1 MTGSQVPL
9 WEQRMRAP
17 QIPPWTLSGAS
28 AVWPREAVAP
38 AVVMANVSGR
48 IEAHVY
54 TPGDT
59 PAPLT
64 QVTDRAQGTLGA
76 ALSPN
81 GDAVLWFN
89 DTAGDE
95 VGRWVRQPLAG
106 AAPTVLAADLP
117 AGFMAGIAPC
127 SDGGAVIGYLGQS
140 GTTIVQADPDGAARV
155 VAEFADPGQVVA
167 VDDSDQFVLVAVA
180 PGGDWL
186 HMGTHV
192 IRVADGVTVAQRV
205 IEGASVLPVGF
216 APGDADRVLLTDDS
230 SGQVR
235 PVVWTL
241 SDGSVQLIEINVP
254 GEAEATWYPDGSA
267 LLVTILENARHSLE
281 RLDLG
286 SGDRTAISTPKGCI
300 SAASV
305 RPNGEIHVLV
315 SSANLAPMVYRLI
328 GGAAQ
333 PLVKLPSPAPP
344 PTVEV
349 QDVFVDGPG
358 GRVHALVRLPSGR
371 TGPLPTVVNV
381 HGGPTF
387 QDFDLWHTTTASLV
401 DLGYAAVNVNYR
413 GSTGYGSDW
422 RNALKGRLGF
432 IELEDITAV
441 VDHLVAEGIVDP
453 QRVSIAGGSWG
464 GFVTLMALGT
474 QPVRWRSGAAL
485 VPVADQI
492 KCAEVSPPFMQA
504 YLDALIG
511 GTIDDAREQY
521 IASSPITYVAD
532 VRAPLFVSA
541 GVNDPRC
548 PVEQV
553 DTYVDALRA
562 LGGDVHYHRID
573 TGHAVPDVD
582 TMVDELRLVFD
593 FLARTNPAG

>member
-1 MTGSQVPL
+1 MTDSPMSL
-9 WEQRMRAP
+9 WEQRLRAP
-17 QIPPWTLSGAS
+17 QIPPWTLFGPA
-28 AVWPREAVAP
+28 AVWPRDDSST
-38 AVVMANVSGR
+38 AVVMANISGR

-54 TPGDT
+54 EPGDA

-64 QVTDRAQGTLGA
+64 QITDRPQGTLGA
-76 ALSPN
+76 AVSPH

-106 AAPTVLAADLP
+106 SPSTVLAADLP

-127 SDGGAVIGYLGQS
+127 ADGGAIIGYLGES
-140 GTTIVQADPDGAARV
+140 GTRIVRVDRHGAARV
-155 VAEFADPGQVVA
+155 VAEFADPGHVVA
-167 VDDSDQFVLVAVA
+167 ADDSDEFVLVAVA

-192 IRVADGVTVAQRV
+192 IRVSDGVTVAQRV
-205 IEGASVLPVGF
+205 VKASSVLPVGF
-216 APGDADRVLLTDDS
+216 APGDACRVLLTDDS
-230 SGQVR
+230 SGQAR

-241 SDGSVQLIEINVP
+241 EDDAAQTVEIDVP

-267 LLVTILENARHSLE
+267 LLVTVLENARHTLQ

-286 SGDRTAISTPKGCI
+286 SGERTVIRTPRGCI
-300 SAASV
+300 GAASV
-305 RPNGEIHVLV
+305 RPNGEIHLLV
-315 SSANLAPMVYRLI
+315 SSANEPPMVYRLAD
-328 GGAAQ
+328 GNAQ
-333 PLVKLPSPAPP
+333 PLVKMPSPSPP
-344 PTVEV
+344 PSVEV
-349 QDVFVDGPG
+349 RDVFVGGPG
-358 GRVHALVRLPSGR
+358 GLVHALVRLPPGR
-371 TGPLPTVVNV
+371 EGPLAAVVNV

-387 QDFDLWHTTTASLV
+387 QDYDLWHTTTASFV
-401 DLGYAAVNVNYR
+401 DLGYATVSVNYR
-413 GSTGYGSDW
+413 GSTGYGAAW
-422 RNALKGRLGF
+422 QNALRGRLGF
-432 IELEDITAV
+432 IELEDIAAV
-441 VDHLVAEGIVDP
+441 LDHLVGEGIVDS

-474 QPVRWRSGAAL
+474 QPERWRSGVAL
-485 VPVADQI
+485 VPVADQV

-511 GTIDDAREQY
+511 GTMDDAREQY
-521 IASSPITYVAD
+521 IASSPISYVAD
-532 VRAPLFVSA
+532 VRAPLFLSA

-553 DTYVDALRA
+553 DTYADAVREV
-562 LGGDVHYHRID
+562 GGDVHYHRID

-582 TMVDELRLVFD
+582 TMVDELRLILD
-593 FLARTNPAG
+593 FLARTNPSG

>member
-1 MTGSQVPL
+1 VTHEPMPL
-9 WEQRMRAP
+9 WEQRLRAP

-28 AVWPREAVAP
+28 AVWARDASAP
-38 AVVMANVSGR
+38 AVVMANISGR

-54 TPGDT
+54 TPGGD

-64 QVTDRAQGTLGA
+64 QITDRAQGTLGA
-76 ALSPN
+76 VVSPN
-81 GDAVLWFN
+81 GEAVLWFD

-95 VGRWVRQPLAG
+95 VGRWVRQPLG
-106 AAPTVLAADLP
+106 DAAATVLAAKLP

-140 GTTIVQADPDGAARV
+140 GTTIIRADANGAAHV
-155 VAEFADPGQVVA
+155 VAEFADPGQVIA
-167 VDDSDQFVLVAVA
+167 ADGSDEYVLVAVA

-192 IRVADGVTVAQRV
+192 IRIADGVAVAQRV
-205 IEGASVLPVGF
+205 IDGSSVLPVGF

-235 PVVWTL
+235 PVIWTL
-241 SDGSVQLIEINVP
+241 GDDSVQLIEIDAA
-254 GEAEATWYPDGSA
+254 GEAEATWYPDGAA
-267 LLVTILENARHSLE
+267 LLVTVLENARHTLQ
-281 RLDLG
+281 RLDLV
-286 SGDRTAISTPKGCI
+286 SGGRTSIPTPKGCI

-305 RPNGEIHVLV
+305 RPNGEVHALI
-315 SSANLAPMVYRLI
+315 SSANKAPMVYRLVA
-328 GGAAQ
+328 GEAQ
-333 PLVKLPSPAPP
+333 PLVMLPSPSPP
-344 PTVEV
+344 PTVKV
-349 QDVFVDGPG
+349 QDVFADGPG

-371 TGPLPTVVNV
+371 TGSLPTVINV
-381 HGGPTF
+381 HGGPSF
-387 QDFDLWHTTTASLV
+387 QDYDLWHTTTASLV
-401 DLGYAAVNVNYR
+401 DLGYATVSVNYR
-413 GSTGYGSDW
+413 GSTGYGSEW
-422 RNALKGRLGF
+422 RDALKGRLGF

-441 VDHLVAEGIVDP
+441 VDHLVSEGVVDP

-474 QPVRWRSGAAL
+474 QPERWRSGVAL
-485 VPVADQI
+485 VPVADQV

-504 YLDALIG
+504 YLNTLIG
-511 GTIDDAREQY
+511 GTIDDSRDQY
-521 IASSPITYVAD
+521 LASSPISYVAD
-532 VRAPLFVSA
+532 VRAPVFVSA
-541 GVNDPRC
+541 GINDPRC

-562 LGGDVHYHRID
+562 LDGDVHYHRID

-582 TMVDELRLVFD
+582 TMVDELQRVFD
-593 FLARTNPAG
+593 FLGQTNPPG